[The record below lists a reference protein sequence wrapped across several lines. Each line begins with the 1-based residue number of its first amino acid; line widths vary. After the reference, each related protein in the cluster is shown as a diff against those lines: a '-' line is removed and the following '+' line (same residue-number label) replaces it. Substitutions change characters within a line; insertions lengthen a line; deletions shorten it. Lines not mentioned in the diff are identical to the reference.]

1 MRCQICE
8 KRIFFD
14 CDSHILC
21 NNCSVF
27 KARKKIFL
35 IYISFS
41 KMNKEKDNFEKWSAE
56 KKNSFCFYFAYL
68 FVDLFIFFFKLNINL
83 KNLMFFFALFT

>member
-1 MRCQICE
+1 
-8 KRIFFD
+8 
-14 CDSHILC
+14 
-21 NNCSVF
+21 
-27 KARKKIFL
+27 
-35 IYISFS
+35 
-41 KMNKEKDNFEKWSAE
+41 MNKEKDNFEKWSAE